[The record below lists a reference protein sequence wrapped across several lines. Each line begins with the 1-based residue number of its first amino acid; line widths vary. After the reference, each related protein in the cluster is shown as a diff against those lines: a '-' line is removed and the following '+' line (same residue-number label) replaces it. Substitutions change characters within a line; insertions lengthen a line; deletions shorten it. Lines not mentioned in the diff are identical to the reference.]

1 MSIVTYQPA
10 LEGEALASNGGKWTT
25 TVAATAIAAGVVVI
39 KAAPGR
45 LCKIL
50 VTTATTAS
58 QAITIYDNA
67 TAGSGTIV
75 AVIPGSSVAGLV
87 VEFQMPCNNGISIAQ
102 NASLAAGAITI
113 SWV

>member
-1 MSIVTYQPA
+1 MSIYQPG
-10 LEGEALASNGGKWTT
+10 LEGETVVGEGKFASAVTST
-25 TVAATAIAAGVVVI
+25 QIAAGVVVV
-39 KAAPGR
+39 KPAPGR
-45 LCKIL
+45 LCKVL

-67 TAGSGTIV
+67 TAGSGTV
-75 AVIPGSSVAGLV
+75 VGVIPGSSTAGTV
-87 VEFQMPCNNGISIAQ
+87 FAFHMPCTNGITVAQ